1 MKKLRI
7 FVVGIVVI
15 VLVLLSIYFLK
26 KAELRRDAQDL
37 VRTTDIINCIDYVD
51 AYVDVIARLEKQNI
65 RVNVDFKNEI
75 YQYAHTALD
84 SIRYDKV
91 NLMVLAK
98 LARIDKQLGEG
109 HAKDIRANFHDSN
122 YVDGPVLQFLL
133 QNPAKGKD
141 VDERLRD
148 FNLDA
153 GVDCYQFLKDT
164 GDTYY
169 DVEILKDSLVQWF
182 VYYLPEFQSKRWN
195 DNEESETITRVEILE
210 HIFWQLIDTI
220 KENLPEDNELDDY
233 FEENMLQEY
242 NRIKESGEG
251 IIDLYTMILIDK
263 YYKAIHDDKQYES
276 EVSALYSGIDNE
288 DKLDYARDDAY
299 FILFLDSDIDMIP
312 KFNSN
317 EYIADNIV
325 QLIIDN
331 YVASGNQERLSEV
344 LGE

>member
-26 KAELRRDAQDL
+26 KAELRRDSQDL
-37 VRTTDIINCIDYVD
+37 VRTTEIVNCIDYVD
-51 AYVDVIARLEKQNI
+51 AYVDIIARLEEQNI
-65 RVNVDFKNEI
+65 RVNADFKNEI
-75 YQYAHTALD
+75 YQYAHTALE
-84 SIRYDKV
+84 SIRYDMV
-91 NLMVLAK
+91 NLMMLAK
-98 LARIDKQLGEG
+98 LARIDKRLGGG
-109 HAKDIRANFHDSN
+109 HAKDIRANLNENNSLRCSA
-122 YVDGPVLQFLL
+122 LQFLL
-133 QNPAKGKD
+133 QNPAED
-141 VDERLRD
+141 MDDEQLQ
-148 FNLDA
+148 FSLNE
-153 GVDCYQFLKDT
+153 GVWCYQFLKDT

-169 DVEILKDSLVQWF
+169 DIEILKDSLVQWF
-182 VYYLPEFQSKRWN
+182 VYYLPEFHAKRWN
-195 DNEESETITRVEILE
+195 DNEESETTSRVEILE
-210 HIFWQLIDTI
+210 RIFWQLIDTI

-242 NRIKESGEG
+242 NRIRESGEG

-276 EVSALYSGIDNE
+276 EIARLYSGIDNE
-288 DKLDYARDDAY
+288 DKLEYARDDAY
-299 FILFLDSDIDMIP
+299 FILFLDSDIDMMP
-312 KFNSN
+312 ELNSN
-317 EYIADNIV
+317 EYIADNIA